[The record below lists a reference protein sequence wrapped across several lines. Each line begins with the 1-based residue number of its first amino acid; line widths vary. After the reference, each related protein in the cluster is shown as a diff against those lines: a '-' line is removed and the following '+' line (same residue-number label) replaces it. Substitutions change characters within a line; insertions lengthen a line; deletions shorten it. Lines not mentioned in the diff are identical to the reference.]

1 MEKLD
6 IRKLSLEQI
15 TELIK
20 SMGESAFRAKQ
31 IYSWI
36 WQKSARSIDEMTN
49 LSKSLREKL
58 NEGYEIRCIKVD
70 TVQYS
75 DDGTIDIPYVFHL
88 R

>member
-15 TELIK
+15 TELIQ
-20 SMGESAFRAKQ
+20 SMGELAFRAKQ

-49 LSKSLREKL
+49 LSKALRE
-58 NEGYEIRCIKVD
+58 ETERR
-70 TVQYS
+70 
-75 DDGTIDIPYVFHL
+75 L
-88 R
+88 RDQVYQNRYCPILR

>member
-36 WQKSARSIDEMTN
+36 WQKSARSIDEM
-49 LSKSLREKL
+49 
-58 NEGYEIRCIKVD
+58 
-70 TVQYS
+70 
-75 DDGTIDIPYVFHL
+75 
-88 R
+88 